1 MIFVTTKV
9 EGSEAIYRRGAENVE
24 QDEGEIVFASLSA
37 VLCAL
42 CASAVKVS
50 LFLGVSSYDISAS
63 AKPDVRCQTAR
74 AGIGQLKHP
83 AHALDGFLGNCQP
96 QPRPCGGGACRVTPE
111 KRAGQF

>member
-42 CASAVKVS
+42 CASAP
-50 LFLGVSSYDISAS
+50 L
-63 AKPDVRCQTAR
+63 R
-74 AGIGQLKHP
+74 
-83 AHALDGFLGNCQP
+83 
-96 QPRPCGGGACRVTPE
+96 
-111 KRAGQF
+111 

>member
-42 CASAVKVS
+42 CALCASAVKVS

-63 AKPDVRCQTAR
+63 AKPDVRC
-74 AGIGQLKHP
+74 
-83 AHALDGFLGNCQP
+83 
-96 QPRPCGGGACRVTPE
+96 
-111 KRAGQF
+111 